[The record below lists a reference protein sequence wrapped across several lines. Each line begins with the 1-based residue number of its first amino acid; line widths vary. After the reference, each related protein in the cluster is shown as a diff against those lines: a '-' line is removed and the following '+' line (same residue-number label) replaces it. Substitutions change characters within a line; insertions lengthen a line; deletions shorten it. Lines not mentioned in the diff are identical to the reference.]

1 MLLSS
6 YAINR
11 NVTANSTLLLIE
23 HITINRTYTIEMLLL
38 IEHVA
43 INSTCYR
50 AHATT
55 KYISIHSHP
64 IH

>member
-23 HITINRTYTIEMLLL
+23 HVSINRTYTIEMLLL
-38 IEHVA
+38 IEHVTINRTLLIENVA
-43 INSTCYR
+43 INRTCYY
-50 AHATT
+50 
-55 KYISIHSHP
+55 K
-64 IH
+64 